1 MRNRVVLLFGLATL
15 LVACAVWWSR
25 QSKTEAP
32 PPTPAPQAK
41 PFSAT
46 ASSAQTAIYAHN
58 LRLHQGPNFSVY
70 VRWLRGEMARTH
82 ARVSP
87 SFDDLESF
95 SLVITNGVLRANLG
109 DMSNYLNKVNQTSP
123 LKNVVLTG
131 DGSQIKIRGTLHK
144 LIPLPVELIGTL
156 SAAPGS
162 RVKMSITKINVLKI
176 PLKGLLGDFNVKVAD
191 LFHSGEIPGIQVNNN
206 DILFDPQ
213 ALLPPPHIVG
223 SLTQVSIKNPDF
235 EAVYGDASQDLQ
247 RTEEWRNF
255 LHLTGGT
262 INFGRLSMSPVD
274 LIMIDISQDAWFDL
288 DLSRYQEQLVNGYT
302 RVTPQAGLQIF
313 MPDLSQ
319 IPANKTNQNIS
330 IEWLKNRNLPPPSSV
345 LEKSAK

>member
-1 MRNRVVLLFGLATL
+1 
-15 LVACAVWWSR
+15 
-25 QSKTEAP
+25 
-32 PPTPAPQAK
+32 
-41 PFSAT
+41 
-46 ASSAQTAIYAHN
+46 
-58 LRLHQGPNFSVY
+58 